1 MGAPRPPAFQE
12 KRESKRLI
20 SGLRAYWHG
29 SLGQPW
35 TLMDN
40 ARPVI
45 GIVKTEMSLFPA
57 DLGWFLSSQT
67 PARRRQER

>member
-1 MGAPRPPAFQE
+1 MGAPRPPVFQG
-12 KRESKRLI
+12 KLESERLI
-20 SGLRAYWHG
+20 SGLRAYWRG
-29 SLGQPW
+29 SLGQPR

-40 ARPVI
+40 AKPIV
-45 GIVKTEMSLFPA
+45 GIVKTEISLFPA

>member
-1 MGAPRPPAFQE
+1 MGAPRPPAFQGNLSE
-12 KRESKRLI
+12 RLI

-35 TLMDN
+35 TPVDN
-40 ARPVI
+40 ARPVVA
-45 GIVKTEMSLFPA
+45 IVKTEIFLFT